1 MQVGMPA
8 NNGSEQRATAEHL
21 CKDGVLDI
29 LLTDV
34 FEIPSIL
41 THVVTVLAIKSSLH
55 GKQDAVGSLLSDITW
70 LLTSTRPPCHGSI
83 LSLSFASPHVVG
95 HMHL

>member
-1 MQVGMPA
+1 MHVGMSA

-41 THVVTVLAIKSSLH
+41 THVVRVLAESKMPW
-55 GKQDAVGSLLSDITW
+55 VRFC
-70 LLTSTRPPCHGSI
+70 LT
-83 LSLSFASPHVVG
+83 
-95 HMHL
+95 